1 MKQDEI
7 AILMAAGLG
16 TRMLP
21 LTNTIPKPLVKING
35 APLIETIISGLLK
48 RNVKKIYVVV
58 GYLKEQFFYLREKYE
73 NLQIIEN
80 TEYLH
85 KNNISSLYAVGDIL
99 GSSNCFICEA
109 DLYVSNKEIFNL
121 VKEQSCYFGKM
132 IYGYSQD
139 WVFTMKNKRIIHIG
153 KGGTNLYNMV
163 GVSYWKKEDAKII
176 RNGIQKIYKQKGH
189 EQLFWDEVVD
199 KELDKINVSILEV
212 LPNDIIEVDTIE
224 ELALLDETYFIK
236 GL

>member
-1 MKQDEI
+1 MMQNEI

-21 LTNTIPKPLVKING
+21 LTNTIPKPLVKVHDI
-35 APLIETIISGLLK
+35 PLIETIISGLIN
-48 RNVKKIYVVV
+48 RNVNKIYVVV
-58 GYLKEQFFYLREKYE
+58 GYLKEQFYYLRKKYA
-73 NLQIIEN
+73 NLEIIEN
-80 TEYLH
+80 TEYSY
-85 KNNISSLYAVGDIL
+85 KNNISSLNAVGDIL

-109 DLYVSNKEIFNL
+109 DLYVSNSQLFHK

-132 IYGYSQD
+132 VSGYSDD
-139 WVFTMKNKRIIHIG
+139 WAFTMEDNRIVHIG

-176 RNGIQKIYKQKGH
+176 RGGIQEAYLQKGH

-199 KELDKINVSILEV
+199 RELNKLDVKILEV
-212 LPNDIIEVDTIE
+212 LPNDIIEVDTMK
-224 ELALLDETYFIK
+224 ELAALDSSYQQSN
-236 GL
+236 